1 MNYYPFHLGDYAAH
15 TAHLEPL
22 EDLAYRRMLDA
33 YYMRE
38 GALPA
43 DPTEIARLIRMRQ
56 HQSEV
61 ESVLCEFFVKSD
73 DGWHSKRADQELTT
87 MLAKQEH
94 QSAKNAHE
102 AERMSRHRERR
113 AKMFTAL
120 RALGIVPAWDVP
132 MKELQKLHD
141 ENCNGTE
148 TDLQREQNANGD
160 VTSNANAT
168 AIPTPTPTPDVVANK
183 KRTDSVD
190 NCPHQEIVALFH
202 EVLPEARSIRV
213 WTTKRKDALRARWR
227 EDGKRQN
234 LDWWRHLFEYV
245 RECDFLMGRVHS
257 QGREPFELNLEWL
270 LNEENFAK
278 TIEGAYQTKVM
289 EVSA

>member
-1 MNYYPFHLGDYAAH
+1 MNYYPFHLGDSAAH

-120 RALGIVPAWDVP
+120 RALGIVPACESPRV
-132 MKELQKLHD
+132 LRRLH
-141 ENCNGTE
+141 T
-148 TDLQREQNANGD
+148 LRRW
-160 VTSNANAT
+160 SNE
-168 AIPTPTPTPDVVANK
+168 
-183 KRTDSVD
+183 
-190 NCPHQEIVALFH
+190 QEIKPFFTRG
-202 EVLPEARSIRV
+202 ARTCCSHGARTPRRV
-213 WTTKRKDALRARWR
+213 PIPL
-227 EDGKRQN
+227 G
-234 LDWWRHLFEYV
+234 H
-245 RECDFLMGRVHS
+245 H
-257 QGREPFELNLEWL
+257 
-270 LNEENFAK
+270 
-278 TIEGAYQTKVM
+278 
-289 EVSA
+289 